1 MLFGWLKYTARNLE
15 SNIKIPLFYK
25 LFHTLNKWALIKC
38 FCLNKLSRMNKK
50 LASTSPKVIINLI
63 LKSYIPTNY
72 QNITIMVNK
81 TRQSIEKEYKIR

>member
-1 MLFGWLKYTARNLE
+1 
-15 SNIKIPLFYK
+15 
-25 LFHTLNKWALIKC
+25 
-38 FCLNKLSRMNKK
+38 MNKK